1 MAYEEGTARTFHAFA
16 RCAGALQEVG
26 WVKPLSFD
34 LVGSMYI
41 VGEGQD
47 IDVLVLVQ
55 VLGNNDIQALEIE
68 GWEYGGSIPGEGCGD
83 NWISLKK
90 KDINLLVTSDKEYY
104 DKWITAAEVCKYLQD
119 SGVILTKQQRVSVHS
134 IIMDD
139 SAANVETKGKDYW
152 G

>member
-1 MAYEEGTARTFHAFA
+1 
-16 RCAGALQEVG
+16 
-26 WVKPLSFD
+26 
-34 LVGSMYI
+34 MYI

-55 VLGNNDIQALEIE
+55 VLGNNDIHALEIE
-68 GWEYGGSIPGEGCGD
+68 GWEYGGSIPGEGWGD

-104 DKWITAAEVCKYLQD
+104 DKWITSAEVCKYLQD

-134 IIMDD
+134 VIMDD
-139 SAANVETKGKDYW
+139 CTANGETKGKDYW